1 MRAGAGKAGKVTK
14 PLQHNVIPGLCGG
27 HGLGAPDEGRG
38 AGGGRLEIPKHRCCL
53 PGAATEPDASASG
66 A

>member
-38 AGGGRLEIPKHRCCL
+38 GGP
-53 PGAATEPDASASG
+53 P
-66 A
+66 